1 MKTLN
6 LRYIGDPVLAAQAK
20 PVETIDD
27 SIRELSA
34 RMIQTMYKNNGIGLA
49 GNQVGFPLRIVVLH
63 VDRREEDGEDVFAGP
78 ETEGE
83 RKLIPLMPL
92 TLINPEI
99 VSFSDEKCAFS
110 EGCLSVPKLY
120 ADVVRSRRI
129 VLKSTLLDGSSILL
143 ECGGLLARCIQHEV
157 DHLDGNVFVQ
167 RAEEE
172 SYQNIVP
179 QLTKMLR
186 KNGWKNYK
194 VRRLV

>member
-1 MKTLN
+1 METLN
-6 LRYIGDPVLAAQAK
+6 LRYIGDPVLAAKAK
-20 PVETIDD
+20 PVEVIDD
-27 SIRELSA
+27 SIRDLSA
-34 RMIQTMYKNNGIGLA
+34 KMIRTMYKNNGIGLA
-49 GNQVGFPLRIVVLH
+49 GNQVGFPLRIVVIH
-63 VDRREEDGEDVFAGP
+63 VERPEDEDRAAAEP

-83 RKLIPLMPL
+83 RKLIPLMPV

-99 VSFSDEKCAFS
+99 VSFSDDKCVFN

-143 ECGGLLARCIQHEV
+143 ECGGLLARCIQHEL
-157 DHLDGNVFVQ
+157 DHLEGNVFVQ

-172 SYQNIVP
+172 SYQQILP
-179 QLTKMLR
+179 RLSKMIR